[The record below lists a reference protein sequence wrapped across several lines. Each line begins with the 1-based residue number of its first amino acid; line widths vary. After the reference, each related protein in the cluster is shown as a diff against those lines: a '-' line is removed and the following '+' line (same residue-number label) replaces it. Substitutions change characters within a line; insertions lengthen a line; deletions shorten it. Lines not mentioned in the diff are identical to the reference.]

1 MNSCYIINCA
11 VRVDLTEKRR
21 IENARTPMRR
31 RVKAHNTP
39 PKAFRRRPPPPP
51 AAVEDRGS
59 GIAAEKQS
67 FFFMPRSRVLG
78 RRKKGKA
85 G

>member
-1 MNSCYIINCA
+1 M
-11 VRVDLTEKRR
+11 
-21 IENARTPMRR
+21 TPMRR
-31 RVKAHNTP
+31 RVKAHSTP

-67 FFFMPRSRVLG
+67 FGAEEERQSRVEEVLLNIFVFG
-78 RRKKGKA
+78 H
-85 G
+85 